1 MWWSWDGKP
10 GAVEADA
17 ASVTGNEAQI
27 DRHEVFERVSG
38 WAAGVR
44 RDRLLRERLEVQDV
58 RIPPPAGF
66 LLLDAEKRSGFV
78 EALGIDEPLEATPDV
93 FHAAD
98 RLDAAA
104 VAGGQLVPQ
113 RPAGGQPIG
122 PRHVVEP
129 EQVVI
134 GDAIETGKTIA
145 NGSRILTDGVRAA
158 CRAIEAETLRIG
170 AIVVDRCLVGARS
183 TGDPRARTVM
193 MPACHLVVQPERRHV
208 IDSRLP

>member
-1 MWWSWDGKP
+1 MWWSWDRRP

-38 WAAGVR
+38 WAARVR
-44 RDRLLRERLEVQDV
+44 RDRLLREGLEVQNAC
-58 RIPPPAGF
+58 IPPPARF
-66 LLLDAEKRSGFV
+66 LLLDAEKRPGFA
-78 EALGIDEPLEATPDV
+78 EALGIDEPLEAPPDI

-104 VAGGQLVPQ
+104 VTGGQLVPQ

-122 PRHVVEP
+122 PRHVVKP

-134 GDAIETGKTIA
+134 GDAIEI
-145 NGSRILTDGVRAA
+145 
-158 CRAIEAETLRIG
+158 
-170 AIVVDRCLVGARS
+170 
-183 TGDPRARTVM
+183 
-193 MPACHLVVQPERRHV
+193 
-208 IDSRLP
+208 